1 MCGVC
6 VVKTNKGLSV
16 LLLWLLVTTANASP
30 TIGKQNGTFVA
41 PALSPA
47 SNARFTIGVDV
58 ADTIASDNS
67 RLALLAGEL
76 LSPPDPY
83 IDSSTPKS
91 LPPVPGALLMV
102 VTGFLCVSLVK
113 DHKLWLTAVAGLF
126 WVGQS
131 GFHAVPHLAMR
142 LGHRMHNHRQFAA
155 ELMYPYYL
163 QNARLRCDMEG
174 SSYIGL
180 LRYLEGIPGGKISL
194 LQKKYSR
201 HADNEV
207 RAHQPALI
215 EISSRI
221 ITALNCLT
229 VKIRPFTCFSQASI
243 FQNLPRAPPKIT

>member
-1 MCGVC
+1 MFS
-6 VVKTNKGLSV
+6 KRSKWLI
-16 LLLWLLVTTANASP
+16 LLLSLVLVPVGNAGP
-30 TIGKQNGTFVA
+30 TKTDCVFRHIYQCTSFHPLPHVCSCA
-41 PALSPA
+41 
-47 SNARFTIGVDV
+47 DV
-58 ADTIASDNS
+58 TDNIDIAES
-67 RLALLAGEL
+67 RLERIGSDFLK
-76 LSPPDPY
+76 PPD
-83 IDSSTPKS
+83 DFTGSAQSTVPVQS
-91 LPPVPGALLMV
+91 LPAVPGALLLAL
-102 VTGFLCVSLVK
+102 TGFICVSLVK
-113 DHKLWLTAVAGLF
+113 DYKLWLTAVAGLL